1 MKKIAILILSTV
13 FLLSCGSTRRIVDEA
28 GQTMKGDW
36 QLTSI
41 TYPGNN
47 QNVQVSL
54 LNDIPAQCLENSTWN
69 FISNNN
75 TGSFIPSGMNCDA
88 NTRFFI
94 WSIDGSN
101 ATTGNYDLMIKPTNS
116 DYKSEMGNQGFRIN
130 LTGLSE
136 NQMTWEQ
143 TVSFEGSP
151 FTIRMNFN
159 K

>member
-1 MKKIAILILSTV
+1 MKKIAILILSV
-13 FLLSCGSTRRIVDEA
+13 AFLWSCGSSQVVNEA
-28 GQTMKGDW
+28 RKTMGGDW
-36 QLTSI
+36 QLTEI

-54 LNDIPAQCLENSTWN
+54 LNDIPARCLEGSTWN

-75 TGSFIPSGMNCDA
+75 TGSFVSYGSNCDQQ
-88 NTRFFI
+88 TQFFI

-101 ATTGNYDLMIKPTNS
+101 AAMGNYDLMIKPTNA
-116 DYKSEMGNQGFRIN
+116 DHKSEMGNRGYRIN
-130 LTGLSE
+130 LTHLSG

-143 TVSFEGSP
+143 TVTFEGRP

>member
-1 MKKIAILILSTV
+1 MKKIAVLILSV
-13 FLLSCGSTRRIVDEA
+13 CFLLSCGSSRVVNEA
-28 GQTMKGDW
+28 RSTMKGDW

-41 TYPGNN
+41 TYPGSN

-54 LNDIPAQCLENSTWN
+54 LDNIPARCLEGSTWN

-75 TGSFIPSGMNCDA
+75 TGSYVPSGMNCDS

-94 WSIDGSN
+94 WSIDGTN
-101 ATTGNYDLMIKPTNS
+101 GDMGNYDLMFKPTNA
-116 DYKSEMGNQGFRIN
+116 DHKSEMNNKGYRIN
-130 LTGLSE
+130 LTQLSGT
-136 NQMTWEQ
+136 QMTWEQ
-143 TVSFEGSP
+143 TVSFEGKP